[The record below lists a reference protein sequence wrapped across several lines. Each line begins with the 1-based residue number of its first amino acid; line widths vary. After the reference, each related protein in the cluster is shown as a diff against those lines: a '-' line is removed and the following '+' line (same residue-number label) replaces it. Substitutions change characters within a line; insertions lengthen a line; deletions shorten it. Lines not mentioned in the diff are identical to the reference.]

1 MRIYANFPESDG
13 MTGYRMFSSDIA
25 HKMGDLAEKGV
36 QHAAHCL
43 LVDDAVSSSGE
54 VVERVSFEVDGQVYS
69 TISKSFI
76 RGFKEF
82 MQFLSPTAEF
92 DFRVIL
98 RETRAGRK
106 CILFEGCGIMQ
117 KGGDDNG

>member
-13 MTGYRMFSSDIA
+13 MTGYRMSSSDLA
-25 HKMGDLAEKGV
+25 RKMGDLADKDV
-36 QHAAHCL
+36 CKADKCL
-43 LVDDAVSSSGE
+43 LVDDAVSSAGE
-54 VVERVSFEVDGQVYS
+54 IVERLSIEVGGNVYS

-82 MQFLSPTAEF
+82 MAFLSDAATFE
-92 DFRVIL
+92 FRVHL

-106 CILFEGCGIMQ
+106 CILFEGVSIEV
-117 KGGDDNG
+117 GGDNNG